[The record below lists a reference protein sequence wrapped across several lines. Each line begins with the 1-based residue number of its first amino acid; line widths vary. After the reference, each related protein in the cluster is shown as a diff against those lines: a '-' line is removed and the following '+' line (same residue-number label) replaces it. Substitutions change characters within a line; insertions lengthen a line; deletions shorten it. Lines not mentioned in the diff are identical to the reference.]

1 MAKELFSMRFSILK
15 IILVTAIALAF
26 SLQAYAEAKYEIG
39 VGGIVTSIPDYIGS
53 DESSVFA
60 APFPYFWYQ
69 SDRVTLDRNSLQGE
83 MWQTEKFKLEISASG
98 SIPVKSKDNKARQ
111 GMEDLD
117 WIGEMGPSLMW
128 FLSGKDED
136 RDKTYLDLGVRGA
149 MASDFRNFEFIGYTV
164 EPKLVYE
171 KGLNSDFFGRVDF
184 VSKLSFPY
192 SSDKLHD
199 YVYGVDPQYAT
210 AERPAYEAGA
220 GSDGIRLAMGISAR
234 KNNIWYGVFAKYY
247 NISSASFADSPLV
260 KDKQSYTFGVAIS
273 YIFKKN
279 Y

>member
-1 MAKELFSMRFSILK
+1 MHPSIFK
-15 IILVTAIALAF
+15 ILLLAIFGLAYSF
-26 SLQAYAEAKYEIG
+26 QVSAEAKYEIG
-39 VGGIVTSIPDYIGS
+39 IGGIVTSIPDYVGS
-53 DESSVFA
+53 DESSIFA

-83 MWQTEKFKLEISASG
+83 MWQTEEFKLEISASG

-136 RDKTYLDLGVRGA
+136 RDKIYVDLGIRGA

-184 VSKLSFPY
+184 VSKLSLPY
-192 SSDKLHD
+192 SSDKFHD
-199 YVYGVDPQYAT
+199 YVYGVDQRYAT
-210 AERPAYEAGA
+210 TERPAYEARS

-234 KNNIWYGVFAKYY
+234 KKNLWYGVFAKYY
-247 NISSASFADSPLV
+247 NISNASFADSPLV
-260 KDKQSYTFGVAIS
+260 KDKQSFTVGVAVA
-273 YIFKKN
+273 YIFSKN